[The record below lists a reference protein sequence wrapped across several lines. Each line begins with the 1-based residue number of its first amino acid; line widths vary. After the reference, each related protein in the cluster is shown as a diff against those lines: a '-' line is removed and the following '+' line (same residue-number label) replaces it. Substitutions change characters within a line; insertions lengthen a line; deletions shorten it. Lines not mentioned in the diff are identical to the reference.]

1 MRTTTDVSSF
11 LTLIICKPSDPKMHT
26 HLLGLEL
33 KCFKR
38 WREKSIR
45 SWVYSTLQFDIL
57 QEKKARCGNKVSE
70 MISCGVNGADTME
83 VLKSGA
89 YLSFERMCRRIKH
102 IVESKR
108 PVHCK

>member
-1 MRTTTDVSSF
+1 
-11 LTLIICKPSDPKMHT
+11 MHT

-38 WREKSIR
+38 WREKNIY
-45 SWVYSTLQFDIL
+45 SWVYSALQFDIL
-57 QEKKARCGNKVSE
+57 QEKKARCGNKLSE
-70 MISCGVNGADTME
+70 MISCGVSGVDTTE
-83 VLKSGA
+83 VLKSEA

-108 PVHCK
+108 PVHYE